1 MTSAQLPMQPEAP
14 TALADIHDRVMEAYY
29 GKLGEHFMRETQTR
43 IHWICAQV
51 SGKSVLDVG
60 CSQGIVPLLLAREG
74 CDVIGVDTS
83 PQAIE
88 EAKSYMAAEPAHVQ
102 AKVSYVN
109 ADFLSLNVQDAEPDT
124 IVISEV
130 LEHLVRPEM
139 FIEKAAALLKPDGRL
154 IITVPFGVNDFIDHK
169 HTFYLLEPFRLL
181 NEHLHITQI
190 KVLGKWLGMVAIK
203 KSEAT
208 APADAQLSMEQIQNL
223 EKAFEAIERNLQNSL
238 TSTNKSL
245 AEANK
250 KYRAATEQIAL
261 LKPQAQKA
269 EELTKKTLAQEA
281 ALAEQADIKLRL
293 EEANKKYR
301 TASEQVQQLKSQLAE
316 LESTTSPRL
325 EQNDKELSEL
335 RSRLEAAQEQLKQT
349 QAQHDS
355 LKAQLQALQAE
366 SQLQL
371 EQKDK
376 ELGELRPRFEQTREL
391 LQDTQAKH
399 DLLQAQLETLQ
410 AESLLELEH
419 KDKELGELRP
429 RFDENREL
437 LQDTQAQYDLL
448 KAQLTALQAESQ
460 LELEQKDNEL
470 GDLRPRFDE
479 IQQQLQDTQARHD
492 LLKAQLQA
500 LQAEHQLELE
510 QKEQQLAQLQAL
522 TQESQTLAAQNV
534 RLQEQL
540 TEEQAGRHQAE
551 TARISISHDAEQ
563 QLHAHEA
570 IQARLEEDID
580 TLLLQVDD
588 LNNLHEREM
597 QELNNELKEC
607 RARITEL
614 AGLLEHERSIRP
626 LLESELATCEAHV
639 AQMDRE
645 LQVKTDQH
653 LVVSNQFESERSARQ
668 QLELTINELEHQAQE
683 ALLQGEKLAMRL
695 QQQTNALEDLRQQ
708 NADLQELAQRELR
721 SRETAEQQLATAQ
734 EQAQLE
740 LANREAAEQLL
751 ATAQEQAQL
760 ELANREAAE
769 QLLATAQ
776 DQWRQQQADLLEQI
790 QLERSSREATDQLL
804 ATTQEQWS
812 DARQRMESE
821 LTSSKG
827 WIEAANQKYR
837 EVTGKQIPHL
847 KTNLEKLLEQTTAQQ
862 QKIEELNDNL
872 HRANAKRHLA
882 EQRLIKTRSSLTY
895 QLGYQLKASAS
906 SLGGIIRLPGTL
918 FNLYRQASKSRKDT
932 TQKAIGFDRP
942 TALLPAPQHITNTAA
957 LPAALGDTEYVR
969 NRLLNHEQNN
979 AASLK
984 VACVMDEFT
993 YGSYRHECNLLQL
1006 TPEGWHAQ
1014 LQQFQPELVFI
1025 ESAWRGKDDL
1035 WGSKVGHNSQ
1045 ELQDILKWCKDH
1057 KVPSVFWNKEDPVH
1071 FETFLST
1078 AKQFDFVFTTDI
1090 DCIHRYKGALGHE
1103 RVYLLPFACQP
1114 AVHNP
1119 VELYERKDAFCFAGA
1134 YYARYPERTRDLGNF
1149 VSELPRFRPLE
1160 IFDRNFGKNDANYQF
1175 PEQYQPYIV
1184 GTLSFEQIDRAYKG
1198 YRYAI
1203 NLNSIK
1209 QSQSMFARRVFE
1221 LLGSNTVTVSNFSRG
1236 VRLLFGDLVIT
1247 TDSGPEMLRRLNTLA
1262 GNERDSDKLR
1272 LAALRKV
1279 MQEHTYAHRLGYVMS
1294 KVTGKAQQ
1302 DDLPHV
1308 CILADAANSAEV
1320 EALTQHLQ
1328 RQRYTNLSM
1337 HVVVNDTVGKTAV
1350 KDPRVKLISRKQL
1363 RKISLGELAG
1373 DAPLFAAMVSE
1384 DYYGPNYMLDMVLAT
1399 RYNQAQVIGKV
1410 THYVRDA
1417 QGVHLQNPGQAYRR
1431 PRSIAA
1437 RAALIKTS
1445 LIAQQP
1451 AAEWLKKLATLHYEY
1466 EQSLA
1471 IDAFNYCKNAAGAN
1485 AQEVTSMVDDLDLY
1499 TGITIDELQS
1509 RAEAIKPLEVSHT
1522 CAEIS
1527 GRDLAAMFGPIRSK
1541 QVEEYI
1547 DADTWQITS
1556 SLADGKH
1563 EYHYAKHELAVDE
1576 LMKDEQL
1583 KLFLDATPG
1592 LNIQLVVLFLDAQKQ
1607 RISHVM
1613 QYANRNQTSDV
1624 PPEAAYIR
1632 LGIRAYSNG
1641 SAGIKALVL
1650 GHRDLQPS
1658 EMLAKSDYLLL
1669 TNHYPSYDDLYRNGF
1684 VHTRVTA
1691 YQEQGVNVDVF
1702 RLRKNEPVSYHEFEN
1717 VDVMTGSQATL
1728 AKMLESG
1735 AYKTILVHFLDPDM
1749 WEVLRR
1755 HLNTTKVIVW
1765 VHGAE
1770 IQPWWRREY
1779 NFTTEAQ
1786 LALGKLDSD
1795 KRMSFWRN
1803 LLQPMP
1809 TNLKLVFVSRY
1820 FAEEVM
1826 EDLGFRLPESQY
1838 EIIHNPIN
1846 TELFSYVE
1854 KPVEQRKKILSIRPY
1869 ASRTY
1874 ANDLSVKAI
1883 QLLAQKPWFNEL
1895 EFRMIGDG
1903 PLFEETLAPLRQ
1915 YSNVQIQKGYLKQKE
1930 IAELHKEYG
1939 VFLCPSRM
1947 DTQGVSRDEAMA
1959 SGLVP
1964 ITNSVAAI
1972 PEFLD
1977 QDCGFLS
1984 DSESFTGLSD
1994 GIEAMVLNAKL
2005 FTEMSLNA
2013 RKRVTMQSNKTHV
2026 SKSELKI
2033 IGDTTSK

>member
-1 MTSAQLPMQPEAP
+1 MNSAQPPTQPEAP

-29 GKLGEHFMRETQTR
+29 GKLGEHFMRETQAR

-51 SGKSVLDVG
+51 SGKKVLDVG

-88 EAKSYMAAEPAHVQ
+88 EAKSYMATEPSHVQ

-109 ADFLSLNVQDAEPDT
+109 ADFLSLNVEDAEPDT

-139 FIEKAAALLKPDGRL
+139 FVEKAASLLKPDGRL

-181 NEHLHITQI
+181 NEYLHITQI
-190 KVLGKWLGMVAIK
+190 KVLGKWLGMVAVK
-203 KSEAT
+203 KTDAT
-208 APADAQLSMEQIQNL
+208 APSPVQLDMAQVQNL

-238 TSTNKSL
+238 SNTSKNLT
-245 AEANK
+245 EANK
-250 KYRAATEQIAL
+250 KYRAATEQIAQ

-281 ALAEQADIKLRL
+281 MLAEQADIKLRL
-293 EEANKKYR
+293 DEANKKYR
-301 TASEQVQQLKSQLAE
+301 VATEQVQQLKSQLTE
-316 LESTTSPRL
+316 LENTKKARL
-325 EQNDKELSEL
+325 EQNDKELTEL
-335 RSRLEAAQEQLKQT
+335 RARLENTQEQLQHTQT
-349 QAQHDS
+349 QHELLGAQIE
-355 LKAQLQALQAE
+355 ALQTE
-366 SQLQL
+366 NQSEV
-371 EQKDK
+371 EQKDQQLI
-376 ELGELRPRFEQTREL
+376 ELH
-391 LQDTQAKH
+391 A
-399 DLLQAQLETLQ
+399 
-410 AESLLELEH
+410 
-419 KDKELGELRP
+419 
-429 RFDENREL
+429 
-437 LQDTQAQYDLL
+437 
-448 KAQLTALQAESQ
+448 LT
-460 LELEQKDNEL
+460 
-470 GDLRPRFDE
+470 
-479 IQQQLQDTQARHD
+479 QQLQ
-492 LLKAQLQA
+492 
-500 LQAEHQLELE
+500 
-510 QKEQQLAQLQAL
+510 
-522 TQESQTLAAQNV
+522 TLASQNA
-534 RLQEQL
+534 RLQEL
-540 TEEQAGRHQAE
+540 VTEEQSKRHQAE
-551 TARISISHDAEQ
+551 TARISINHDAEQ

-588 LNNLHEREM
+588 LTNLHDQEM
-597 QELNNELKEC
+597 QELNSQLKDC

-614 AGLLEHERSIRP
+614 SGHLEQERAIRP
-626 LLESELATCEAHV
+626 LLENELATCEAHV
-639 AQMDRE
+639 TQLDRE
-645 LQVKTDQH
+645 LQIKTDQH
-653 LVVSNQFESERSARQ
+653 LVITN
-668 QLELTINELEHQAQE
+668 QLETERATRQNLELSLNQLEHQSQE
-683 ALLQGEKLAMRL
+683 ALLQRDRLTTAL
-695 QQQTNALEDLRQQ
+695 QQQTSVLEELRQQ
-708 NADLQELAQRELR
+708 NADLQEQV
-721 SRETAEQQLATAQ
+721 
-734 EQAQLE
+734 QLE
-740 LANREAAEQLL
+740 LSSREAAEQLL
-751 ATAQEQAQL
+751 AT
-760 ELANREAAE
+760 
-769 QLLATAQ
+769 
-776 DQWRQQQADLLEQI
+776 
-790 QLERSSREATDQLL
+790 
-804 ATTQEQWS
+804 TQEQWD
-812 DARQRMESE
+812 DARLRMESE
-821 LTSSKG
+821 LKSSKG
-827 WIEAANQKYR
+827 WLEAANQKYR
-837 EVTGKQIPHL
+837 EATGTQIPHL
-847 KTNLEKLLEQTTAQQ
+847 KTNLEKLLGQTAAQQ

-895 QLGYQLKASAS
+895 QLGYQLKTSGS

-918 FNLYRQASKSRKDT
+918 FNLYRQASKTRKDT
-932 TQKAIGFDRP
+932 SQKAIGFDGP
-942 TALLPAPQHITNTAA
+942 AALLPAPQHIAKTDVA
-957 LPAALGDTEYVR
+957 LPAALADTEYVR
-969 NRLLNHEQNN
+969 NCLLNHEQGN

-1006 TPEGWHAQ
+1006 TPADWQEQ

-1035 WGSKVGHNSQ
+1035 WGSKVGHNSH
-1045 ELQDILKWCKDH
+1045 ELQSILKWCKDH

-1090 DCIHRYKGALGHE
+1090 DCIHRYKGALGHD

-1134 YYARYPERTRDLGNF
+1134 YYTRYPERTRDLGNF
-1149 VSELPRFRPLE
+1149 VSELPSFRPLE

-1279 MQEHTYAHRLGYVMS
+1279 MQEHTYGQRLNYVMS
-1294 KVTGKAQQ
+1294 KVTGKAQEESQ
-1302 DDLPHV
+1302 PRI
-1308 CILADAANSAEV
+1308 CIIADAANSAEV
-1320 EALTQHLQ
+1320 EALTQHLL
-1328 RQRYTNLSM
+1328 RQRYTNVSM

-1363 RKISLGELAG
+1363 KKTSLGELAG
-1373 DAPLFAAMVSE
+1373 DAPWFAAMVSE
-1384 DYYGPNYMLDMVLAT
+1384 DYYGPNYLLDMVLAT
-1399 RYNQAQVIGKV
+1399 RYNQAEVIGKV
-1410 THYVRDA
+1410 AHYVRKDD
-1417 QGVHLQNPGQAYRR
+1417 GIHLQNPGQAYRR
-1431 PRSIAA
+1431 PASIAA
-1437 RAALIKTS
+1437 RAALIKTA
-1445 LIAQQP
+1445 LIGEQQ
-1451 AAEWLKKLATLHYEY
+1451 ASEWLKTLPKLNYTF

-1471 IDAFNYCKNAAGAN
+1471 IDAFNYCRNAAGAR
-1485 AQEVTSMVDDLDLY
+1485 QQDVTQAVDDLNLY
-1499 TGITIDELQS
+1499 TGISIDELQR
-1509 RAEAIKPLEVSHT
+1509 RAEAIEPLKVSHT
-1522 CAEIS
+1522 SAEIC
-1527 GRDLAAMFGPIRSK
+1527 GRDLATMFGPIRSK
-1541 QVEEYI
+1541 HLEAHI
-1547 DADTWQITS
+1547 DVDTWQISS

-1563 EYHYAKHELAVDE
+1563 EYQYAKKDLPVAELTTG
-1576 LMKDEQL
+1576 EQL

-1613 QYANRNQTSDV
+1613 QHANRNQASDI
-1624 PPEAAYIR
+1624 PPEAAFIR
-1632 LGIRAYSNG
+1632 LGIRAYANG

-1658 EMLAKSDYLLL
+1658 EMLAKSEHLLL
-1669 TNHYPSYDDLYRNGF
+1669 TNHYPAYDDLYRNGF

-1691 YQEQGVNVDVF
+1691 YQERGVNVDVF
-1702 RLRKNEPVSYHEFEN
+1702 RLRKNEAVSYHEFEN

-1779 NFTTEAQ
+1779 NFTTDEQ

-1809 TNLKLVFVSRY
+1809 ANLKLVFVSRY

-1869 ASRTY
+1869 ASAKY

-1883 QLLAQKPWFNEL
+1883 ELLAEKPYFSEL
-1895 EFRMIGDG
+1895 DFHMIGDG
-1903 PLFEETLAPLRQ
+1903 VLFEETLAPLHKFP
-1915 YSNVQIQKGYLKQKE
+1915 NVKIERRFMKHAE
-1930 IAELHKEYG
+1930 IAALHKEYG
-1939 VFLCPSRM
+1939 FFLCPTRM
-1947 DTQGVSRDEAMA
+1947 DAQGVSRDEAMA
-1959 SGLVP
+1959 SGLIPV
-1964 ITNSVAAI
+1964 TNGVTAI
-1972 PEFLD
+1972 PEFVD
-1977 QDCGFLS
+1977 EACGVLALA
-1984 DSESFTGLSD
+1984 DDAELMAQ
-1994 GIEAMVLNAKL
+1994 GIARIIETPAL
-2005 FTEMSLNA
+2005 FTAISRAA
-2013 RKRVTMQSNKTHV
+2013 RERVEKQTSMNTVINQ
-2026 SKSELKI
+2026 EL
-2033 IGDTTSK
+2033 TLMNVASAL

>member
-1 MTSAQLPMQPEAP
+1 MNSVQLPVPPETP
-14 TALADIHDRVMEAYY
+14 SPLADIHDRVMEAYY
-29 GKLGEHFMRETQTR
+29 GKLGEHFMRETQAR

-51 SGKSVLDVG
+51 SGRKVLDVG

-74 CDVIGVDTS
+74 CNVTGIDTS

-88 EAKSYMAAEPAHVQ
+88 EAKSYMAVEPAHVQ
-102 AKVSYVN
+102 EKVSYVN
-109 ADFLSLNVQDAEPDT
+109 ADFLSLNIQDTEPDT

-139 FIEKAAALLKPDGRL
+139 FVEKAASLLKPGGRL

-203 KSEAT
+203 QQD
-208 APADAQLSMEQIQNL
+208 PAKTGDVQLDIEQIRNL
-223 EKAFEAIERNLQNSL
+223 EKAFESIERNLQSSL
-238 TSTNKSL
+238 STTSKNL

-261 LKPQAQKA
+261 LKPEAQKA
-269 EELTKKTLAQEA
+269 EELKKKAIVQEA
-281 ALAEQADIKLRL
+281 MLAEQADIKLRL
-293 EEANKKYR
+293 DEANKKYR
-301 TASEQVQQLKSQLAE
+301 LATEQVQQFKTRLGDLENEKAQSLKHNEQALAE
-316 LESTTSPRL
+316 LRAQYANAQVQLNNLNEELQSVAAQNARLL
-325 EQNDKELSEL
+325 EQV
-335 RSRLEAAQEQLKQT
+335 AVEQSGRHL
-349 QAQHDS
+349 AD
-355 LKAQLQALQAE
+355 
-366 SQLQL
+366 
-371 EQKDK
+371 
-376 ELGELRPRFEQTREL
+376 REL
-391 LQDTQAKH
+391 LIKTDQFLTASG
-399 DLLQAQLETLQ
+399 QLEI
-410 AESLLELEH
+410 E
-419 KDKELGELRP
+419 RP
-429 RFDENREL
+429 AR
-437 LQDTQAQYDLL
+437 
-448 KAQLTALQAESQ
+448 KQ
-460 LELEQKDNEL
+460 LELTLNEL
-470 GDLRPRFDE
+470 QHQSQEALLQRDALATQV
-479 IQQQLQDTQARHD
+479 QQQSIVLAEHE
-492 LLKAQLQA
+492 QA
-500 LQAEHQLELE
+500 LNQIIRENANLQEQVQLELTNRQAAE
-510 QKEQQLAQLQAL
+510 QLLEN
-522 TQESQTLAAQNV
+522 TQEQWQGI
-534 RLQEQL
+534 R
-540 TEEQAGRHQAE
+540 
-551 TARISISHDAEQ
+551 Q
-563 QLHAHEA
+563 Q
-570 IQARLEEDID
+570 
-580 TLLLQVDD
+580 
-588 LNNLHEREM
+588 
-597 QELNNELKEC
+597 
-607 RARITEL
+607 
-614 AGLLEHERSIRP
+614 
-626 LLESELATCEAHV
+626 LESELAA
-639 AQMDRE
+639 
-645 LQVKTDQH
+645 
-653 LVVSNQFESERSARQ
+653 
-668 QLELTINELEHQAQE
+668 
-683 ALLQGEKLAMRL
+683 
-695 QQQTNALEDLRQQ
+695 
-708 NADLQELAQRELR
+708 
-721 SRETAEQQLATAQ
+721 
-734 EQAQLE
+734 
-740 LANREAAEQLL
+740 
-751 ATAQEQAQL
+751 
-760 ELANREAAE
+760 
-769 QLLATAQ
+769 
-776 DQWRQQQADLLEQI
+776 
-790 QLERSSREATDQLL
+790 
-804 ATTQEQWS
+804 
-812 DARQRMESE
+812 
-821 LTSSKG
+821 SKG
-827 WIEAANQKYR
+827 WLEEANQKYR
-837 EVTGKQIPHL
+837 EATGSQIPHL
-847 KTNLEKLLEQTTAQQ
+847 KTNLKKLLEQTAAQQ
-862 QKIEELNDNL
+862 QKIDELNDNL

-882 EQRLIKTRSSLTY
+882 EQRLIKTRSSMTY
-895 QLGYQLKASAS
+895 QLGYQLKASTS

-918 FNLYRQASKSRKDT
+918 FNLYRQASKTRKNAA
-932 TQKAIGFDRP
+932 QKNIGFDGP
-942 TALLPAPQHITNTAA
+942 PKSLPAPPPQTTPASATA
-957 LPAALGDTEYVR
+957 LPEPLENTDYVR
-969 NRLLNHEQNN
+969 RQLLNN
-979 AASLK
+979 AQDNATPLK
-984 VACVMDEFT
+984 MACVMDEFT

-1006 TPEGWHAQ
+1006 TPEDWQAQ

-1035 WGSKVGHNSQ
+1035 WGSKVGHNSH
-1045 ELQDILKWCKDH
+1045 ELQGILKWCKDH

-1103 RVYLLPFACQP
+1103 QVYLLPFACQP

-1175 PEQYQPYIV
+1175 PAQYQPYIV

-1279 MQEHTYAHRLGYVMS
+1279 MQEHTYAHRLGYVIS
-1294 KVTGKAQQ
+1294 KVTGKAQEEN
-1302 DDLPHV
+1302 LPRI
-1308 CILADAANSAEV
+1308 CIIADAANSAEV
-1320 EALTQHLQ
+1320 EALTRHLQ
-1328 RQRYTNLSM
+1328 RQRYTNVSM

-1350 KDPRVKLISRKQL
+1350 KDPRVNLISRKQL
-1363 RKISLGELAG
+1363 KKISLGELAG

-1384 DYYGPNYMLDMVLAT
+1384 DYYGPNYLLDMALAT

-1410 THYVRDA
+1410 AHFVRDEH
-1417 QGVHLQNPGQAYRR
+1417 GIHLQNPGQAYRCTG
-1431 PRSIAA
+1431 SIAA
-1437 RAALIKTS
+1437 RAALIKTA
-1445 LIAQQP
+1445 LIAEQP
-1451 AAEWLKKLATLHYEY
+1451 AGEWLKKLPTLNYEY

-1471 IDAFNYCKNAAGAN
+1471 IDAFNYCKNAAGARE
-1485 AQEVTSMVDDLDLY
+1485 QEVTYVVDDLDLY
-1499 TGITIDELQS
+1499 TGISIDELQR
-1509 RAEAIKPLEVSHT
+1509 RAEAITPLEVSHT
-1522 CAEIS
+1522 CAEIY
-1527 GRDLAAMFGPIRSK
+1527 GRDLATMFGPIRSK
-1541 QVEEYI
+1541 QLEERI

-1563 EYHYAKHELAVDE
+1563 EYHYAKQELPVDE
-1576 LMKDEQL
+1576 LVKDDQL

-1592 LNIQLVVLFLDAQKQ
+1592 LNIQLVILFLDAQKQ

-1613 QYANRNQTSDV
+1613 QHANRNQTSDI
-1624 PPEAAYIR
+1624 PPETAFIR
-1632 LGIRAYSNG
+1632 LGIRAYANG

-1658 EMLAKSDYLLL
+1658 EMLAKSEHLLL
-1669 TNHYPSYDDLYRNGF
+1669 TNHYPAYDDLYRNGF

-1691 YQEQGVNVDVF
+1691 YQERGVNMDVF
-1702 RLRKNEPVSYHEFEN
+1702 RLRKNESLSYHEFEN
-1717 VDVMTGSQATL
+1717 VDVMTGSEATL

-1735 AYKTILVHFLDPDM
+1735 VYKTILVHFLDPDM

-1779 NFTTEAQ
+1779 NFTTEEQ

-1795 KRMSFWRN
+1795 KRMNFWRN

-1809 TNLKLVFVSRY
+1809 ANLKLVFVSRY

-1915 YSNVQIQKGYLKQKE
+1915 YSNVRIQKGYLKQKE

-1959 SGLVP
+1959 SGLIA

-1972 PEFLD
+1972 PEFVD
-1977 QDCGFLS
+1977 KDCAFLAEA
-1984 DSESFTGLSD
+1984 ESFVGLSD
-1994 GIEAMVLNAKL
+1994 GIETLFLNQEL
-2005 FTEMSLNA
+2005 FTEKSLKS
-2013 RKRVTMQSNKTHV
+2013 RQRVAKQSDTTHI
-2026 SKSELKI
+2026 STSELNLIQK
-2033 IGDTTSK
+2033 

>member
-1 MTSAQLPMQPEAP
+1 MNSVQLAPLPEAP

-29 GKLGEHFMRETQTR
+29 GKLGEHFMRETQAR

-51 SGKSVLDVG
+51 SGRKVLDVG

-74 CDVIGVDTS
+74 CDVIGIDTS

-88 EAKSYMAAEPAHVQ
+88 EAKSYMAAEPTHVQ

-109 ADFLSLNVQDAEPDT
+109 ADFLSLDVQDADPDT

-130 LEHLVRPEM
+130 LEHLVRPEI
-139 FIEKAAALLKPDGRL
+139 FVEKAAALLKPDGRL

-203 KSEAT
+203 KSDA
-208 APADAQLSMEQIQNL
+208 APGEVQLDMAQIQSL
-223 EKAFEAIERNLQNSL
+223 EKAFEVIERNLQSSL
-238 TSTNKSL
+238 SNTSKNL

-250 KYRAATEQIAL
+250 KYRAATEQIAQ
-261 LKPQAQKA
+261 LKLQTQKV
-269 EELTKKTLAQEA
+269 EELTKINLAQEA
-281 ALAEQADIKLRL
+281 ILAEQEDIKLRL
-293 EEANKKYR
+293 DEANKKYR
-301 TASEQVQQLKSQLAE
+301 AATEHVQHLKSQLAE
-316 LESTTSPRL
+316 QESSTMT
-325 EQNDKELSEL
+325 
-335 RSRLEAAQEQLKQT
+335 
-349 QAQHDS
+349 
-355 LKAQLQALQAE
+355 
-366 SQLQL
+366 
-371 EQKDK
+371 
-376 ELGELRPRFEQTREL
+376 
-391 LQDTQAKH
+391 
-399 DLLQAQLETLQ
+399 
-410 AESLLELEH
+410 
-419 KDKELGELRP
+419 
-429 RFDENREL
+429 
-437 LQDTQAQYDLL
+437 
-448 KAQLTALQAESQ
+448 
-460 LELEQKDNEL
+460 
-470 GDLRPRFDE
+470 
-479 IQQQLQDTQARHD
+479 
-492 LLKAQLQA
+492 
-500 LQAEHQLELE
+500 
-510 QKEQQLAQLQAL
+510 L
-522 TQESQTLAAQNV
+522 TQELQVLAVQNAQL
-534 RLQEQL
+534 REQL
-540 TEEQAGRHQAE
+540 SEEQTGRHQAE
-551 TARISISHDAEQ
+551 TAQISISHDAEQ

-588 LNNLHEREM
+588 LTNLHEREM
-597 QELNNELKEC
+597 Q
-607 RARITEL
+607 I
-614 AGLLEHERSIRP
+614 
-626 LLESELATCEAHV
+626 
-639 AQMDRE
+639 
-645 LQVKTDQH
+645 KTDQH
-653 LVVSNQFESERSARQ
+653 LAISNQLETERAARQ
-668 QLELTINELEHQAQE
+668 QLELTLNELEHQSQE
-683 ALLQGEKLAMRL
+683 ALLQREKLDTDV
-695 QQQTNALEDLRQQ
+695 QQHSVTLEELRQQ
-708 NADLQELAQRELR
+708 NAELQEQV
-721 SRETAEQQLATAQ
+721 
-734 EQAQLE
+734 QLE
-740 LANREAAEQLL
+740 LCSREAAEQLL
-751 ATAQEQAQL
+751 AT
-760 ELANREAAE
+760 
-769 QLLATAQ
+769 
-776 DQWRQQQADLLEQI
+776 
-790 QLERSSREATDQLL
+790 
-804 ATTQEQWS
+804 TQEQWQE
-812 DARQRMESE
+812 ARQRMESE

-827 WIEAANQKYR
+827 WLETANQKYR
-837 EVTGKQIPHL
+837 EVTGTQIPHL
-847 KTNLEKLLEQTTAQQ
+847 KSNLEKLLEQTTAQQ

-882 EQRLIKTRSSLTY
+882 EQRLIKTRSSITY
-895 QLGYQLKASAS
+895 QLGYQLKASTS
-906 SLGGIIRLPGTL
+906 SLGGIIRLPSTL

-932 TQKAIGFDRP
+932 TQKTIGFDGP
-942 TALLPAPQHITNTAA
+942 STLLAAPQHTASMA
-957 LPAALGDTEYVR
+957 AVQPAALEDTEYVR
-969 NRLLNHEQNN
+969 NCLLNHEQDN

-993 YGSYRHECNLLQL
+993 YGSYRYECNLLQL
-1006 TPEGWHAQ
+1006 TPQDWETQ

-1035 WGSKVGHNSQ
+1035 WGSKVGHNSH
-1045 ELQDILKWCKDH
+1045 ELQGILKWCSDH
-1057 KVPSVFWNKEDPVH
+1057 QVPSVFWNKEDPVH

-1103 RVYLLPFACQP
+1103 QVYLLPFACQP

-1134 YYARYPERTRDLGNF
+1134 YYARYPERIRDLGNF

-1160 IFDRNFGKNDANYQF
+1160 IFDRNFGKNDVNYQF
-1175 PEQYQPYIV
+1175 PAQYQPYIV

-1247 TDSGPEMLRRLNTLA
+1247 TDNGPEMLRRLNTLA

-1294 KVTGKAQQ
+1294 KVTGKVQE
-1302 DDLPHV
+1302 DNLPRI
-1308 CILADAANSAEV
+1308 CIIASAANDAEL
-1320 EALTQHLQ
+1320 EALIQQLQ
-1328 RQRYTNLSM
+1328 RQHYSNVSM
-1337 HVVVNDTVGKTAV
+1337 HVVVDDIVGKAEV
-1350 KDPRVKLISRKQL
+1350 KDPRVNLISHKQL
-1363 RKISLGELAG
+1363 KKISLGELAG
-1373 DAPLFAAMVSE
+1373 DAPLFTAMVSE
-1384 DYYGPNYMLDMVLAT
+1384 DYYGPNYLLDMALAT

-1410 THYVRDA
+1410 AHYVRDEH
-1417 QGVHLQNPGQAYRR
+1417 GIHLQNPGQAYRC
-1431 PRSIAA
+1431 PSHIAA
-1437 RAALIKTS
+1437 RAALIKTA
-1445 LIAQQP
+1445 LIAEQP
-1451 AAEWLKKLATLHYEY
+1451 AGEWLKTLPTRNYEY

-1471 IDAFNYCKNAAGAN
+1471 IDAFNYCKNGSGAN
-1485 AQEVTSMVDDLDLY
+1485 EQEVTDVVNDLDLY
-1499 TGITIDELQS
+1499 TGISIDELQH
-1509 RAEAIKPLEVSHT
+1509 RAEAITPLEVSHT
-1522 CAEIS
+1522 CAEIC
-1527 GRDLAAMFGPIRSK
+1527 GRELAKMFGPIRSK
-1541 QVEEYI
+1541 QLEEHI

-1563 EYHYAKHELAVDE
+1563 EYHYAKQELPVDE
-1576 LMKDEQL
+1576 LAKGEQL
-1583 KLFLDATPG
+1583 ELFLDATPG

-1613 QYANRNQTSDV
+1613 QHANRNQTSDI
-1624 PPEAAYIR
+1624 PPETAFIR
-1632 LGIRAYSNG
+1632 LGIRAYANG

-1658 EMLAKSDYLLL
+1658 EILAKSEHLLL
-1669 TNHYPSYDDLYRNGF
+1669 TNHYPAYDDLYRNGF

-1691 YQEQGVNVDVF
+1691 YQERGVNVDVF
-1702 RLRKNEPVSYHEFEN
+1702 RLRKNESVSYHEFEN
-1717 VDVMTGSQATL
+1717 IDVMTGSQATL
-1728 AKMLESG
+1728 AKVLESG
-1735 AYKTILVHFLDPDM
+1735 SYKTVLVHFLDPYM

-1770 IQPWWRREY
+1770 IQPWWRREF
-1779 NFTTEAQ
+1779 NFTTEEQ

-1809 TNLKLVFVSRY
+1809 ANLKLVFVSRY

-1883 QLLAQKPWFNEL
+1883 QLLAQKPWFSEL

-1915 YSNVQIQKGYLKQKE
+1915 YSNVRIQKGYLKQKE

-1959 SGLVP
+1959 SGLIA

-1972 PEFLD
+1972 PEFVD
-1977 QDCGFLS
+1977 TDCGFLAEP
-1984 DSESFTGLSD
+1984 ESFIGLSE
-1994 GIEAMVLNAKL
+1994 GIETLFLNQDL
-2005 FTEMSLNA
+2005 FTEKSLKS
-2013 RKRVTMQSNKTHV
+2013 RQRVVIQSDTTHI
-2026 SKSELKI
+2026 SKSELNLIRK
-2033 IGDTTSK
+2033 